1 MSHTQE
7 KTSQVVEKDA
17 GGGIEKP
24 ENAQPKGR

>member
-1 MSHTQE
+1 M

-17 GGGIEKP
+17 GGGIEEP